1 MHSYRSKVYAILNV
15 LLFLSEYSKCV
26 SLPMTNKLTIYC
38 DNEAIITKVEN
49 IRSNAKYYDLN
60 YNMSQ
65 HDAIIAIKTHLL
77 NPIGNNPPSQLST
90 QKIEQKSVISSPKI
104 KPTSRHCWNKVRK
117 NPIKHPHT
125 IYSYIGIF

>member
-1 MHSYRSKVYAILNV
+1 
-15 LLFLSEYSKCV
+15 
-26 SLPMTNKLTIYC
+26 MTNKLTIYC

-65 HDAIIAIKTHLL
+65 HDAIIAIKTHHL

-90 QKIEQKSVISSPKI
+90 QKIDQKSVISFPK
-104 KPTSRHCWNKVRK
+104 N
-117 NPIKHPHT
+117 
-125 IYSYIGIF
+125 